1 MKAALVTPFLS
12 HLPLHPGSYLGY
24 GAGILKGH
32 CETDVFDLNAGIY
45 FKNQARLME
54 ILSDM
59 DRAEVVIDQLLL
71 DPFYCQLSGD
81 VEQEAKPIPW
91 SDYQEIFI
99 TPPSWFV
106 TVSTKE
112 ILRLHRLIK
121 DASPE
126 TRVSFFGNS
135 LGTWTDQSKLKI
147 HNIHIRHLNDLLE
160 KNPVNKPVDFD
171 ALPTPIYASRDK
183 YLFDMLAFRLKHG
196 CNWGQCRFCSLARGW
211 NAGYLERSP
220 EKVIQELEALIDQYD
235 PKMFVCRDNSLNG
248 GNLLDFCN
256 AFKEFNK
263 PWAGMARADLSVREI
278 QALKRSGCRFVYFGL
293 ESGSDRVLREM
304 KKGID
309 SAQMSRFVKALY
321 DHGIM
326 PAPSV
331 FVGSP
336 GETEKDF
343 KKTTDFILDHADY
356 LDVINAYP
364 LMPSP
369 ASDFTRTGQG
379 PHADTFFRLQELIR
393 VCRDSGL
400 KVCVGEQSAE
410 YVLFKKVYPG
420 GRHSLKIEDWK

>member
-1 MKAALVTPFLS
+1 MKATLITPFIS
-12 HLPLHPGSYLGY
+12 HLPSHPGSYLGY
-24 GAGILKGH
+24 GTSILKKN
-32 CETDVFDLNAGIY
+32 CETDVIDLNAEIH
-45 FKNQARLME
+45 FKHRARLKD
-54 ILSDM
+54 ILSSIDVHSF
-59 DRAEVVIDQLLL
+59 VVDNLFF
-71 DPFYCQLSGD
+71 DNFYHQLSGD
-81 VEQEAKPIPW
+81 LDEEAKQIPW

-99 TPPSWFV
+99 TTPSWFV
-106 TVSTKE
+106 TVPTEE
-112 ILRLHRLIK
+112 ILRLYHLIK
-121 DASPE
+121 SASPE

-135 LGTWTDQSKLKI
+135 LGTWTDQRELKN

-160 KNPVNKPVDFD
+160 ENPVNGPVNYD
-171 ALPTPIYASRDK
+171 ALPTPVYESRDK
-183 YLFDMLAFRLKHG
+183 YLFDMLPFRLKHG

-211 NAGYLERSP
+211 NAGYLERSS
-220 EKVIQELEALIDQYD
+220 ERVIQELEALIDRYD

-256 AFKEFNK
+256 AFQEFNK
-263 PWAGMARADLSVREI
+263 PWAGMARADLSLGEI
-278 QALKRSGCRFVYFGL
+278 QALERSGCRFVYFGL

-304 KKGID
+304 NKGLD
-309 SAQMSRFVKALY
+309 SRQMSHFVRTLY

-336 GETEKDF
+336 GETEEDF
-343 KKTTDFILDHADY
+343 KKTTDFILDHVDY
-356 LDVINAYP
+356 LDIINIYP

-379 PHADTFFRLQELIR
+379 PHADAFSRLQELIK
-393 VCRDSGL
+393 VCRDSSL

-420 GRHSLKIEDWK
+420 R